1 MVGKKL
7 LNMSNKTNENSEDV
21 LLYIDLGNEGS
32 GRIPADKITYVTGF
46 DIIKKE
52 FKYYQKIIHPQIYPS
67 KFADV
72 ILNKNRA
79 NE

>member
-1 MVGKKL
+1 MKHKDIQI
-7 LNMSNKTNENSEDV
+7 SEDV
-21 LLYIDLGNEGS
+21 LLYVDLGNGVS
-32 GRIPADKITYVTGF
+32 RRIPADKITYVTGF
-46 DIIKKE
+46 DDIKKE

-72 ILNKNRA
+72 ILNKNRD

>member
-1 MVGKKL
+1 M
-7 LNMSNKTNENSEDV
+7 NQKTNENSEDV
-21 LLYIDLGNEGS
+21 LLYVDLGNGVS
-32 GRIPADKITYVTGF
+32 RRIPADKITYVTF
-46 DIIKKE
+46 DDIKKE

-72 ILNKNRA
+72 ILNKNRD